1 MTNVL
6 EFRKPE
12 KQLPPSGGG
21 EPHVLSVHTYTN
33 GDTRTTIIE
42 QPDHAE
48 VDLAFA
54 AEDLF
59 RNHIW
64 AQHEL
69 FQNSKNLDD
78 DLLLVVRIYRSSLVS
93 STWPPSSSDNTDPAD
108 DAFETPAQMRWL
120 RNRLDD
126 AYWHTDK
133 RRGVRY
139 KLHVAKNWC
148 LRKWNK
154 MLEKVRAK

>member
-1 MTNVL
+1 MTVL

-21 EPHVLSVHTYTN
+21 EPHVLSVHTYAN

-78 DLLLVVRIYRSSLVS
+78 DLLLVVRIYCSSLVS
-93 STWPPSSSDNTDPAD
+93 STWPPSGTNGIEPTD
-108 DAFETPAQMRWL
+108 DAFETPAQLRWL

-133 RRGVRY
+133 RRGIGY
-139 KLHVAKNWC
+139 KVHAFKNW
-148 LRKWNK
+148 LFRQTNALK
-154 MLEKVRAK
+154 EKFK